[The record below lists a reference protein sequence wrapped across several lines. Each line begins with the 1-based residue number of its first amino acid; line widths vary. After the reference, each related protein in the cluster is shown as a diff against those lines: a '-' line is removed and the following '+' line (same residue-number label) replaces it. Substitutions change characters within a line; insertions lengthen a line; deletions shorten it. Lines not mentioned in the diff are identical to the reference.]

1 MAGRL
6 RRVQQ
11 RDAGSY
17 YREMQQ
23 RDAGSCYREMRSI
36 AAKAAMPHLPSV
48 LIYIGAR
55 ARVRHAHA
63 RICKSNYRVINKND
77 RQQTSIKIRDFAV
90 STVVYL
96 KTAQSAIEVL
106 PF

>member
-23 RDAGSCYREMRSI
+23 HDVGNYYQEMHSI
-36 AAKAAMPHLPSV
+36 AAKAAMPHLPNAVS
-48 LIYIGAR
+48 YIDAR

-63 RICKSNYRVINKND
+63 RICKND
-77 RQQTSIKIRDFAV
+77 RQQTFIKIRDFAV

-96 KTAQSAIEVL
+96 KTAPSAIAVL

>member
-23 RDAGSCYREMRSI
+23 RDAGNYYRAMHSI
-36 AAKAAMPHLPSV
+36 AAKAAMPHLPNV
-48 LIYIGAR
+48 VIYIKRTRTCKTRAR
-55 ARVRHAHA
+55 A
-63 RICKSNYRVINKND
+63 NM
-77 RQQTSIKIRDFAV
+77 
-90 STVVYL
+90 
-96 KTAQSAIEVL
+96 
-106 PF
+106 

>member
-6 RRVQQ
+6 HRVQQ

-23 RDAGSCYREMRSI
+23 RYAGSYYREMRSI
-36 AAKAAMPHLPSV
+36 AAKAAMPHLPNV
-48 LIYIGAR
+48 LSYIGAR

-63 RICKSNYRVINKND
+63 RICKND
-77 RQQTSIKIRDFAV
+77 RQQTSIKIKDFAV

-96 KTAQSAIEVL
+96 KRHSM
-106 PF
+106 P

>member
-6 RRVQQ
+6 RGVQQ

-17 YREMQQ
+17 YQEMHQ
-23 RDAGSCYREMRSI
+23 RDAGSYYQEMHSI
-36 AAKAAMPHLPSV
+36 AAKAAMPHLPSAV
-48 LIYIGAR
+48 SYIDAR

-63 RICKSNYRVINKND
+63 RKCKND
-77 RQQTSIKIRDFAV
+77 RQQTFIKIEDFAV

-96 KTAQSAIEVL
+96 KTAQGAIAVL

>member
-1 MAGRL
+1 MTGRL

-17 YREMQQ
+17 YQ
-23 RDAGSCYREMRSI
+23 EMRSI
-36 AAKAAMPHLPSV
+36 AAKAAMPHLPKDVS
-48 LIYIGAR
+48 YIGAR

-63 RICKSNYRVINKND
+63 RICKND
-77 RQQTSIKIRDFAV
+77 SQQTSIKIRDFAV
-90 STVVYL
+90 STVGYL
-96 KTAQSAIEVL
+96 KTAHGAITVL

>member
-23 RDAGSCYREMRSI
+23 RDAENYYREMHSI
-36 AAKAAMPHLPSV
+36 AAKAAMPHLPNAV
-48 LIYIGAR
+48 NYIDAR

-63 RICKSNYRVINKND
+63 RKCKSYYRMMNKND
-77 RQQTSIKIRDFAV
+77 R
-90 STVVYL
+90 
-96 KTAQSAIEVL
+96 
-106 PF
+106 